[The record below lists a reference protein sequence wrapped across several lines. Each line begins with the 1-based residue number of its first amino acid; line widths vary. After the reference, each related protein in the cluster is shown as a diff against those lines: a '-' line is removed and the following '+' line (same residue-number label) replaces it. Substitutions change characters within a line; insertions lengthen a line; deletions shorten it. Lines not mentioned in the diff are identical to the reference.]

1 MSTEF
6 VAWCCELLAPL
17 GPVRSRRMFGGHGLY
32 VGDLFVAILA
42 GERLYLKVDDAT
54 RAAFEGA
61 GSAPFQYTTAR
72 GERGVMSYWAMPD
85 EGMDGPDQAQPWA
98 RLALASALRAH
109 AAKQADAKRKPS
121 AARRQTTAAAVPRKA
136 RRPPTPGKA

>member
-1 MSTEF
+1 MSIEF

-32 VGDLFVAILA
+32 VGELFVAILA

-72 GERGVMSYWAMPD
+72 GERGVMSYWSMPD

-98 RLALASALRAH
+98 RLALASALRAS
-109 AAKQADAKRKPS
+109 AAKQADATRKAS
-121 AARRQTTAAAVPRKA
+121 AARRQSPATKAPRKT
-136 RRPPTPGKA
+136 RRPTPTGES

>member
-42 GERLYLKVDDAT
+42 GERLYLKVDEAT
-54 RAAFEGA
+54 RASFEAA
-61 GSAPFQYTTAR
+61 GSAPFHYTTAR

-85 EGMDGPDQAQPWA
+85 DGMDGPDQAQPWA
-98 RLALASALRAH
+98 RLALASALRAS
-109 AAKQADAKRKPS
+109 AAKQAEAARKPS
-121 AARRQTTAAAVPRKA
+121 AARRQSPAAPPPRKT
-136 RRPPTPGKA
+136 RRRTPTGKA